1 MSDKIDIRL
10 EIDPSCAKPEVIIR
24 ACRQTELTERII
36 SAIER
41 CMDNEHP
48 PVAAY
53 RKDTLV
59 LLSPGDIVRVFTEN
73 RKLIICA
80 DSGRYEARQSLRELE
95 EGLDKEHFV
104 RISRFEI
111 VNLRK
116 VSGFDFSSTG
126 TIQIIFRDGSR
137 TWVARRYVQIIQKTL
152 RLLGSSKEGE
162 QDV

>member
-1 MSDKIDIRL
+1 MKMLRW
-10 EIDPSCAKPEVIIR
+10 
-24 ACRQTELTERII
+24 
-36 SAIER
+36 
-41 CMDNEHP
+41 
-48 PVAAY
+48 
-53 RKDTLV
+53 
-59 LLSPGDIVRVFTEN
+59 
-73 RKLIICA
+73 ICA